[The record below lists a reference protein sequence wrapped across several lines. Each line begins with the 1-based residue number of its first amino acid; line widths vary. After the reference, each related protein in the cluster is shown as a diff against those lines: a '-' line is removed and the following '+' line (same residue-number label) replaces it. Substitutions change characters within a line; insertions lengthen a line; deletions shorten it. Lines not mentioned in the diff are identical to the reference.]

1 MKKPK
6 LREITEAIRSFIS
19 EPYTSRF
26 PEVPVTLPDGFRGR
40 PKYDRDFCVGCK
52 ACAEV
57 CPARAID
64 ILDTQKSKGRGVR
77 KLTQH
82 YDICIFCGQ
91 CEKACITE
99 KGITLSKEF
108 ELSAPDRGAMIDE
121 VEKELVF
128 CEKCGGVIGA
138 IDHIK
143 FLAKKLGPLAFSN
156 PTVFLAR
163 HDDLTLLEK
172 TAPRGE
178 APHKRSDYLRMLCPN
193 CRREAIFTEEW
204 GQ

>member
-6 LREITEAIRSFIS
+6 IREVIEATKAVIFG
-19 EPYTSRF
+19 PYTTKF
-26 PEVPVTLPDGFRGR
+26 PKVPVEPPDGYRGR
-40 PKYDRDFCVGCK
+40 PKYDKDLCVGCG
-52 ACAEV
+52 ACVEV

-64 ILDTQKSKGRGVR
+64 VDDKLTGKGKGVR

-99 KGITLSKEF
+99 KGITLSKEY
-108 ELSAPDRGAMIDE
+108 ELSSDERATMIDE
-121 VEKELVF
+121 VEKDLLF
-128 CEKCGGVIGA
+128 CERCGGVIGA

-156 PTVFLAR
+156 PTIFLAR
-163 HDDLTLLEK
+163 HDDLALLEK

-178 APHKRSDYLRMLCPN
+178 SPHKRSDYIRVLCPN
-193 CRREAIFTEEW
+193 CRREVIFTEEW